1 MTFIKNHITN
11 ISLIDIFK
19 PWEILCQIINCKFAF
34 KKQYN
39 GRKYNWIQLAG
50 HAGRFKPGD
59 REGYILKLM
68 NELEKKCLENLKVD
82 ALKDFVPVIDQ
93 VIIDAEDSKRKSN

>member
-1 MTFIKNHITN
+1 MGQ
-11 ISLIDIFK
+11 
-19 PWEILCQIINCKFAF
+19 PWDILCQIINCKFAF
-34 KKQYN
+34 GKHIN

-68 NELEKKCLENLKVD
+68 SDLERECLEMLKTD
-82 ALKDFVPVIDQ
+82 TLSQFVPQIDKTLLNK
-93 VIIDAEDSKRKSN
+93 DDSKCKKKLLKNLYS